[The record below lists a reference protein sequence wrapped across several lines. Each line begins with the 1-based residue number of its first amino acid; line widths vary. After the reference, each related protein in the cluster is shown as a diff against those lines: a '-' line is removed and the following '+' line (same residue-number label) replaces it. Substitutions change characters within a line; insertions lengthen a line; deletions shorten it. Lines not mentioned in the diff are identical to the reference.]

1 LKEFMDESFLLETE
15 TAERLYQDFAKD
27 MPIFDYHCHLSA
39 KEIAE
44 DKSFSSLTEVWLEGD
59 HYKWRALRSF
69 GVNEKWI
76 TGNGDEKEKFVKWAE
91 MVPFTIGNPLYHW
104 THLELKRY
112 FDINIPLNPQSAD
125 LIWEKCNELLAT
137 KDFTARELIK
147 RSNVNGLCTT
157 DDPLDDLRYH
167 KLLKNDDSFDVHVLP
182 TFRPDGALAVES
194 NSFKEWI
201 GELEKLTGTE
211 VHHFNDLLTGLEA
224 RVDYFHEAGCRLSD
238 HGLDSSFYL
247 EADPD
252 EINHILTKGLAND
265 HLSKEEVIKYKTAV
279 MKSLGS
285 MYAERGWAMQLHI
298 GALRNNNRK
307 KFESIGPNTGFDSI
321 ADFTYA
327 EDLSNLLNSLDYT
340 DSLPKTIIYNLNP
353 RDNYMIA
360 SMIGN
365 FQEDIPGKIQFGTAW
380 WFGDQRDGMVNQ
392 IKVLA
397 NCGLLSQFV
406 GMLTDSRS
414 FLSYTRHEYFRRILC
429 NVIGNWVE
437 NGEYPADFETLEKI
451 IKDICYNNVERY
463 LAIES

>member
-1 LKEFMDESFLLETE
+1 
-15 TAERLYQDFAKD
+15 
-27 MPIFDYHCHLSA
+27 
-39 KEIAE
+39 
-44 DKSFSSLTEVWLEGD
+44 
-59 HYKWRALRSF
+59 
-69 GVNEKWI
+69 
-76 TGNGDEKEKFVKWAE
+76 
-91 MVPFTIGNPLYHW
+91 
-104 THLELKRY
+104 
-112 FDINIPLNPQSAD
+112 
-125 LIWEKCNELLAT
+125 
-137 KDFTARELIK
+137 
-147 RSNVNGLCTT
+147 
-157 DDPLDDLRYH
+157 
-167 KLLKNDDSFDVHVLP
+167 
-182 TFRPDGALAVES
+182 
-194 NSFKEWI
+194 
-201 GELEKLTGTE
+201 
-211 VHHFNDLLTGLEA
+211 
-224 RVDYFHEAGCRLSD
+224 
-238 HGLDSSFYL
+238 
-247 EADPD
+247 
-252 EINHILTKGLAND
+252 
-265 HLSKEEVIKYKTAV
+265 
-279 MKSLGS
+279 

-380 WFGDQRDGMVNQ
+380 WFGDQRDGMVDQ